1 MDITLCR
8 FKTMYGVGLLDTLGH
23 FCGINYVWI
32 LKIFQVWSV
41 LV

>member
-1 MDITLCR
+1 MDITLCVLKLCM
-8 FKTMYGVGLLDTLGH
+8 FVGLLDTLGH